1 MRRAPHT
8 DARLAALLLAGM
20 MGIGALSSAAAAQCP
35 SEGDCRKPHATPG
48 CVMPDCC
55 RLVCDANPLCCE
67 LAWDQACAD
76 AAIELCVGI
85 NCPAEGACDT
95 THATP
100 GCSDYACCDLVT
112 SIDGWCTY
120 AAWDEICARL
130 AERLCGVAP
139 CAIDPGSATD
149 EAEPCYERLN
159 DGCAV
164 GLASGRIA
172 PGCGE
177 AFKGRITS
185 GGPRDTDWF
194 ALDAPAR
201 RRHRLVLEAGFPV
214 ELQYFRGGCEG
225 PNDVKWLVAPG
236 LCSGVV
242 TLNFI
247 ADAGVSSLILG
258 SGSLDRPMGNGL
270 DCDEIDPDNPPGPDD
285 PPPVQIFDVRWRAR
299 LDCLALGDLNGDG
312 AVGPQDLAALLSAW
326 GAVPP
331 DWSADPFATDADLD
345 GNGVVGAPDIA
356 ILLSDW

>member
-1 MRRAPHT
+1 MTLRALIAALAT
-8 DARLAALLLAGM
+8 VALAATA
-20 MGIGALSSAAAAQCP
+20 SAQCP
-35 SEGDCRKPHATPG
+35 SAGDCRKPHATPG
-48 CVMPDCC
+48 CEMPDCC

-67 LAWDQACAD
+67 LSWDQACAD

-85 NCPAEGACDT
+85 NCPAAGACDVP
-95 THATP
+95 HATP

-120 AAWDEICARL
+120 ASWDEICARL
-130 AERLCGVAP
+130 AERLCGVTP
-139 CAIDPGSATD
+139 CTIDPGVATD

-159 DGCAV
+159 DGCAI
-164 GLASGRIA
+164 GLPSGRIA
-172 PGCGE
+172 APCGE
-177 AFKGRITS
+177 PFGQAFKGRITT

-194 ALDAPAR
+194 ALDAPDR

-214 ELQYFRGGCEG
+214 ELQYFRGPCEG
-225 PNDVKWLVAPG
+225 PNDVKWLIAPG
-236 LCSGVV
+236 VCTGAI

-258 SGSLDRPMGNGL
+258 SGSSDRPMGNGL

-299 LDCLALGDLNGDG
+299 LDCLALGDIDGNGQ
-312 AVGPQDLAALLSAW
+312 VGPQDIALLLNAW
-326 GAVPP
+326 GAVPIE
-331 DWSADPFATDADLD
+331 ATFDPRFADADLD

-356 ILLSDW
+356 ILLSSW